1 MKNINIRGLVILVL
15 PLLICAIVY
24 FFLPGQIP
32 RQFHADGTVTYMA
45 KEFIFI
51 FGFIPY
57 LIYLRY
63 RRK

>member
-1 MKNINIRGLVILVL
+1 MKNTDKKGLVILIL
-15 PLLICAIVY
+15 PLLICTVAY
-24 FFLPGQIP
+24 FFLPVQIP
-32 RQFHADGTVTYMA
+32 KQFHADGSINYMA

-63 RRK
+63 RKN